1 MSQKVKK
8 YIDFL
13 KNPTNYIKNEKITCD
28 AVNALIIETDALVQ
42 LMDKDT
48 KYIIESTFPQIN
60 EIKCG
65 QSFASLL
72 NNTRFVNLNDMVQI
86 LITKYLYIVK
96 LLGDEEVQ
104 EPVRNCDNIREYIDK
119 IISENSIQQLL
130 NGNNIFSDK
139 PVNYKV
145 DIATPDNSQN
155 LVSSCLKDL
164 KPSSIFSN
172 KDLEIIVPSSVGGK
186 ELFNQKKKFADEI
199 TKVMSNGL
207 LFNDKKQDIINNFQ
221 YLINKMFNDK
231 IAEYIKLKGYKEDA
245 IYFIYKGGT
254 TMKIIYDKYKSILPQ
269 NNQLFDN
276 NANYFGRSDADY
288 GIFID
293 KDYFKTP
300 DGYNQVLCDVNKIS
314 YNLLIQIQDIISN
327 NSECLCPIDNITTS
341 DLDSL
346 LGNLN
351 TILSEDKKKDRKK
364 REIPNFRDIKEFI
377 GITVNNK
384 DYFSKPIPSGLKNDQ
399 LCDRQIITSK
409 SSLADMELDTDDTPS
424 NKAQLK
430 MYGRIKPARE
440 NFIIKIQESNDATI
454 PKFSPGVCVTDKKPN
469 PKGIYY
475 YFNEANKFRQ
485 HVSLTEFNLH
495 RLKINTIVYYTR
507 TDGKY
512 GYFNC
517 PSELIDVSISN
528 FYDFKIRDI
537 NLTKIL
543 KKYKNK
549 QTEFYSYSLY
559 GFIDDLAKGLFNEAK
574 YPWGT
579 NKYSKKIYRVT
590 FFLFIYINN
599 KFNNTQVIYDTIRKF
614 FNDLTANTVT
624 DIDSF
629 QLEEKSGNKYPIKN
643 DEMIYK
649 LYNGILARYNLVQAE
664 SIPADKIKQMD
675 EFKKFIQI
683 FDDTMKLFKPENV
696 TSGYA
701 DNIEDVP
708 FLEKYM
714 KYKNKYFA
722 LLKKLG
728 HKH

>member
-28 AVNALIIETDALVQ
+28 AVNSLVIETDALVQ

-48 KYIIESTFPQIN
+48 RQLIQSTFPQISQ
-60 EIKCG
+60 IKCG
-65 QSFASLL
+65 QSIASLL
-72 NNTRFVNLNDMVQI
+72 NNTHFTNLNDLVQI
-86 LITKYLYIVK
+86 LIAKYLYIVK
-96 LLGDEEVQ
+96 LLGDEEVP
-104 EPVRNCDNIREYIDK
+104 EPVKNCDNIREYIDK
-119 IISENSIQQLL
+119 VISENSIHQLL

-145 DIATPDNSQN
+145 DIVGNDQN

-164 KPSSIFSN
+164 KPSSIFSDR
-172 KDLEIIVPSSVGGK
+172 DLETIVTSNVGGK
-186 ELFNQKKKFADEI
+186 ELFNQKKKLADEI
-199 TKVMSNGL
+199 TKVMSNKL
-207 LFNDKKQDIINNFQ
+207 LFNDNKQDIINNFQ

-231 IAEYIKLKGYKEDA
+231 IAEYIKLKGLNEDA

-254 TMKIIYDKYKSILPQ
+254 TMKIIYDKYKPILPQ
-269 NNQLFDN
+269 NNKLFEN

-288 GIFID
+288 GIFIN
-293 KDYFKTP
+293 KDYFTTP
-300 DGYNQVLCDVNKIS
+300 DMYNQVLCDVNKIS
-314 YNLLIQIQDIISN
+314 YNLLILIQDIISN
-327 NSECLCPIDNITTS
+327 NSECLCSIDNITQS
-341 DLDSL
+341 DLSSLLDSL
-346 LGNLN
+346 NK
-351 TILSEDKKKDRKK
+351 IISDDKKQIIKK
-364 REIPNFRDIKEFI
+364 RELPNFKDIKEFI

-384 DYFSKPIPSGLKNDQ
+384 DYFSKPIPSGLRNDQ

-409 SSLADMELDTDDTPS
+409 SSLADIEIDKDDTPS

-430 MYGRIKPARE
+430 MNGRIKPARE

-507 TDGKY
+507 MDGKY

-528 FYDFKIRDI
+528 FHDFKIGGI
-537 NLTKIL
+537 NLKKIL

-559 GFIDDLAKGLFNEAK
+559 GFIDDLLKGLFNEAK

-599 KFNNTQVIYDTIRKF
+599 KFNNTQVIYDRIRKF
-614 FNDLTANTVT
+614 FNDLTNNIVDAN
-624 DIDSF
+624 IDTF
-629 QLEEKSGNKYPIKN
+629 QLEEKSNDKKKYPIKN

-649 LYNGILARYNLVQAE
+649 LYSGILARYNLIQAE
-664 SIPADKIKQMD
+664 LIQTEKDYHTA
-675 EFKKFIQI
+675 EFKKFIDI

-696 TSGYA
+696 TSGYD

-728 HKH
+728 KI